1 MNRKVKTPAP
11 IILIEPS
18 ESGREILAERLRMQG
33 YNVTVAPSPAEGA
46 RLALLAPPAAVVAD
60 LWMPS
65 ISGVQLCRLLR
76 SEPATEN
83 VPIVLRGPDGQ
94 RNRFWAERA
103 GAVAYV
109 VKGRMGDLVRALS
122 RAIVEGPAEDGFFTD
137 LGHGDN
143 VDIRDRIAAYLD
155 TALFES
161 VIASEV
167 RNLSLCGAFDR
178 LFDLFSQFVCQVTTY
193 RWLAV
198 STDMPRRLGLH
209 AHPTRLEQSEREARR
224 ALGLGPDV
232 AVVLVEDE
240 DAFEDASGPDPLV
253 MPVSF
258 AQTNLGRLAFAARD
272 QAEGQELQIMSIISR
287 ELGGP
292 LRMATLVEEAQRLAT
307 IDPLTDLM
315 NRRAFLRALDVEIE
329 RATRL
334 DTPLAIMLLDVDHF
348 KAINDNRG
356 HASGDSVLS
365 ALGRLIGRE
374 ARKVDLVARWG
385 GEEFVVALVGA
396 DGETAQI
403 AAERFRAAVERME
416 VADATGQQIPVT
428 ASLGVAILDSNEHS
442 DSIIDRADRAMYA
455 AKTAGRNCVRLS
467 PSLRQRTDRVLAPS
481 VEPAMQSAASPTS
494 S

>member
-1 MNRKVKTPAP
+1 
-11 IILIEPS
+11 
-18 ESGREILAERLRMQG
+18 
-33 YNVTVAPSPAEGA
+33 
-46 RLALLAPPAAVVAD
+46 
-60 LWMPS
+60 
-65 ISGVQLCRLLR
+65 
-76 SEPATEN
+76 
-83 VPIVLRGPDGQ
+83 
-94 RNRFWAERA
+94 
-103 GAVAYV
+103 
-109 VKGRMGDLVRALS
+109 
-122 RAIVEGPAEDGFFTD
+122 
-137 LGHGDN
+137 
-143 VDIRDRIAAYLD
+143 
-155 TALFES
+155 
-161 VIASEV
+161 
-167 RNLSLCGAFDR
+167 
-178 LFDLFSQFVCQVTTY
+178 
-193 RWLAV
+193 
-198 STDMPRRLGLH
+198 
-209 AHPTRLEQSEREARR
+209 
-224 ALGLGPDV
+224 
-232 AVVLVEDE
+232 
-240 DAFEDASGPDPLV
+240 
-253 MPVSF
+253 
-258 AQTNLGRLAFAARD
+258 
-272 QAEGQELQIMSIISR
+272 
-287 ELGGP
+287 

-315 NRRAFLRALDVEIE
+315 NRRAFLRALEVEIE

-428 ASLGVAILDSNEHS
+428 ASFGVAILDSNEHS